1 MLRRTHIGLLGLIAY
16 FALVSS
22 ASLAQTAD
30 KRAPAPKAQPQK
42 EQPAPTRYPRVELD
56 QFLSNPAKY
65 HDHRMTV
72 RGDVSKAG
80 TYYAFTNPKNARD
93 RRYAKLELTDQQRD
107 WIRMNCQAV
116 CIVDVKAKAKQGAP
130 FGRLKVR
137 TIEKAPLD

>member
-1 MLRRTHIGLLGLIAY
+1 MLRRTRIGMLGLIASL
-16 FALVSS
+16 ALVSS
-22 ASLAQTAD
+22 AGLAQTAD
-30 KRAPAPKAQPQK
+30 KRTQAAKGQPQK
-42 EQPAPTRYPRVELD
+42 EQAPPSRYPRVELE